1 MFYPGATW
9 LKPSI
14 TFILFVMKTAI
25 SLPDSLFNEAER
37 VAKRL
42 GISRSKFY
50 AKAIAEYVNP
60 HRARNV
66 TEQLNEIYG
75 KENSKLDPALRR
87 LQLKSLPHE
96 DW

>member
-1 MFYPGATW
+1 
-9 LKPSI
+9 
-14 TFILFVMKTAI
+14 MKTAI
-25 SLPDSLFNEAER
+25 SLPDSLFAEAER

-42 GISRSKFY
+42 RISRSKFY
-50 AKAIAEYVNP
+50 AKAIAEYVNAQ
-60 HRARNV
+60 RARNI

-75 KENSKLDPALRR
+75 KEDSKLEPTLHK